1 MNDKRVNEWELSSLN
16 PGKQFLTDFELSE
29 CGHVHSTLIDGTD
42 ENIKEIGPD
51 AIRLANTV
59 AKIHGID
66 QARVSRKELRVFK
79 LPTHTWEELTPLIRN
94 AFKEVYGENIEFS
107 YENQL
112 VLWIRR
118 LRVEL
123 KS

>member
-1 MNDKRVNEWELSSLN
+1 MNEKRVNEWELSGLN
-16 PGKQFLTDFELSE
+16 PGKQFLTDFELAG
-29 CGHVHSTLIDGTD
+29 CGHVHSTPI
-42 ENIKEIGPD
+42 EESEVEEIG
-51 AIRLANTV
+51 ANAVRLANIV
-59 AKIHGID
+59 ANIHGVD

-79 LPTHTWEELTPLIRN
+79 SPTHTWEELTPLIRN
-94 AFKEVYGENIEFS
+94 AFKEVYGENIAFS

-112 VLWIRR
+112 VLMIRR

>member
-1 MNDKRVNEWELSSLN
+1 MNEKRVNEWELSGLN
-16 PGKQFLTDFELSE
+16 PGKQFLTDFELAG
-29 CGHVHSTLIDGTD
+29 CAHVHSTPIEESEVD
-42 ENIKEIGPD
+42 EIGAD
-51 AIRLANTV
+51 AFRLADIV
-59 AKIHGID
+59 AKIHGVD

-79 LPTHTWEELTPLIRN
+79 LPTHTWEELTPLIRK
-94 AFKEVYGENIEFS
+94 AFKEVYGENIAFS